1 MLKYFYFLFQQS
13 ISIEENTL
21 NSNLLQ
27 IRVIDLDEEFSANWM
42 AVIFFISGNEG
53 NWFEIEMNERTNVGT
68 LKVVK
73 VWYSIILYPIQ
84 YFVFLAFFKVIILK

>member
-1 MLKYFYFLFQQS
+1 MD
-13 ISIEENTL
+13 IEENTL
-21 NSNLLQ
+21 NSNMLE

-53 NWFEIEMNERTNVGT
+53 NWFEIEMNERTNVGI

-73 VWYSIILYPIQ
+73 VWCNYPK
-84 YFVFLAFFKVIILK
+84 YFVSLTFFQNVKLKIK